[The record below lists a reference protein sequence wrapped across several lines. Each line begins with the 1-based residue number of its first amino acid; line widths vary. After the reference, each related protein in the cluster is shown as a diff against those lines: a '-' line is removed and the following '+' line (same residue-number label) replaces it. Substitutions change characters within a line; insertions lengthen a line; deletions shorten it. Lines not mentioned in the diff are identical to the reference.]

1 MALIDKFSKEEIEKI
16 VIESKSYRD
25 FIKKLGYK
33 SPSGLNNVTLRK
45 HLEKLNI
52 STEHFTHSGSS
63 TKRTTENIFIK
74 NSTVSQK
81 VLRHWYRKG
90 EYTEYKCS
98 ICGLEPI
105 WNGKP
110 LTLTLDHIDG
120 DNNNDELS
128 NLRWVC
134 PNCDR
139 QLDTFAG
146 KNLKTEKKHNYC
158 VDCGKEISRKAMR
171 CNHCE
176 NIHRNKK

>member
-1 MALIDKFSKEEIEKI
+1 MGFLDKYTQNEIEDKI
-16 VIESKSYRD
+16 RNSKNIIEFLQSINVSPNSGGNRLVVTQY
-25 FIKKLGYK
+25 IKD
-33 SPSGLNNVTLRK
+33 NNID
-45 HLEKLNI
+45 I
-52 STEHFTHSGSS
+52 SHFDNNAVQ
-63 TKRTTENIFIK
+63 RCPENIFIK

-98 ICGLEPI
+98 ICGLEPV

-120 DNNNDELS
+120 DNRNDELT

-139 QLDTFAG
+139 QLPTFGA
-146 KNLKTEKKHNYC
+146 KKLKRNIVCKK
-158 VDCGKEISRKAMR
+158 CGKEMTRTRKTGMCADCYLEEKR
-171 CNHCE
+171 
-176 NIHRNKK
+176 KKGSE